1 VNAQT
6 GYFYLGESGHFHFG
20 LTEFS
25 KPAGA
30 GWSLMQRWVLKR
42 KDGPVFI
49 EPKLEINKRIFCV
62 INSQEIFWNA

>member
-1 VNAQT
+1 LAELKRPFFSLGAESRAGFSLARQT
-6 GYFYLGESGHFHFG
+6 LDSV
-20 LTEFS
+20 
-25 KPAGA
+25 
-30 GWSLMQRWVLKR
+30 QRWVLKR